1 VSSEVAEVSKF
12 ELARRGKIDTLEK
25 VLMGLLV
32 KHPEA
37 EATTTVQ
44 HHYAPGV
51 YVREFFSP
59 KDTVVT
65 SRVHQEAN
73 LFILVKGHARVVST
87 TQEKEQIDVYK
98 DFAIFVTP
106 PRTKRALHFL
116 EDTIILT
123 VHPNPEDSK
132 DVEELVSR
140 ITTET
145 FEEKTT

>member
-25 VLMGLLV
+25 VLMDLLV

-37 EATTTVQ
+37 EVTTTV
-44 HHYAPGV
+44 HHHFAPGV
-51 YVREFFSP
+51 YVREFYSP
-59 KDTVVT
+59 KDTVLT
-65 SRVHQEAN
+65 SRIHKEAN

-87 TQEKEQIDVYK
+87 TQENEQVDIYK
-98 DFAIFVTP
+98 DFGIFVTP
-106 PRTKRALHFL
+106 PRTKRVLYFL

-140 ITTET
+140 IATDS
-145 FEEKTT
+145 FEENVV